1 VTTWVASDDL
11 FLRVELG
18 LLVGSLVAFLTMGV
32 LLLRRLAVSGPL
44 AVDRGDFIEAIH
56 EVPIEA

>member
-1 VTTWVASDDL
+1 VASNDL

-32 LLLRRLAVSGPL
+32 LLLRRLAASGPL

-56 EVPIEA
+56 ELPIEA